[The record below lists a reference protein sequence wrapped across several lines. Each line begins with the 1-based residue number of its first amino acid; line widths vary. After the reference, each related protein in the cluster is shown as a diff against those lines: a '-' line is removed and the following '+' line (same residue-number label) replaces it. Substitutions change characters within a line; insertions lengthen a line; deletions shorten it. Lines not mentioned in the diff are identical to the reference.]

1 MAHAFFLTN
10 EEKGIILTIYN
21 ILYKGIEGMDQNLY
35 QKIGVT
41 IGQLAQDFLTRNVG
55 DRIPSVSEYQ
65 EKFNVSRGTIQ
76 NALAY
81 IKENQ
86 AVSLKA
92 HGHMGTYIEGI
103 DYVKLQNC
111 CIREEILGIMPLP
124 YSVTYEGFAT
134 AVYEAMKG
142 LNFNMAYSRG
152 AVGRIRL
159 VESGTY
165 QFAVCSQYAAEQ
177 AMREGSKIEIV
188 MNFGVGSFLSK
199 HVLMVRD
206 TEGDGITDGMRVG
219 YDSTSLDQSQI
230 TKRIVRGKKIE
241 LVEIKTQN
249 IISGLKA
256 GVIDAGVW
264 NYDDIIAHGQDG
276 LKVVFLRDED
286 YDVRFSAAVIIV
298 KKGAEY
304 IKALLEKY
312 ISKKR
317 VLKVLEEVR
326 TGARIAD
333 Y

>member
-1 MAHAFFLTN
+1 
-10 EEKGIILTIYN
+10 
-21 ILYKGIEGMDQNLY
+21 
-35 QKIGVT
+35 
-41 IGQLAQDFLTRNVG
+41 
-55 DRIPSVSEYQ
+55 
-65 EKFNVSRGTIQ
+65 
-76 NALAY
+76 
-81 IKENQ
+81 
-86 AVSLKA
+86 
-92 HGHMGTYIEGI
+92 
-103 DYVKLQNC
+103 
-111 CIREEILGIMPLP
+111 
-124 YSVTYEGFAT
+124 
-134 AVYEAMKG
+134 
-142 LNFNMAYSRG
+142 
-152 AVGRIRL
+152 
-159 VESGTY
+159 
-165 QFAVCSQYAAEQ
+165 
-177 AMREGSKIEIV
+177 
-188 MNFGVGSFLSK
+188 
-199 HVLMVRD
+199 
-206 TEGDGITDGMRVG
+206 MRVG

>member
-1 MAHAFFLTN
+1 MTHAFFLTN

-206 TEGDGITDGMRVG
+206 TEGDGIMDGMRVG

-256 GVIDAGVW
+256 GVELAVSSQSMYLWCVIRRGTALWTVCVW
-264 NYDDIIAHGQDG
+264 DMTVHLLTRA
-276 LKVVFLRDED
+276 RS
-286 YDVRFSAAVIIV
+286 R
-298 KKGAEY
+298 KG
-304 IKALLEKY
+304 
-312 ISKKR
+312 S
-317 VLKVLEEVR
+317 
-326 TGARIAD
+326 
-333 Y
+333 

>member
-1 MAHAFFLTN
+1 
-10 EEKGIILTIYN
+10 
-21 ILYKGIEGMDQNLY
+21 MDQNLY

-65 EKFNVSRGTIQ
+65 EKFHVSRGTIQ

-81 IKENQ
+81 IKESQ
-86 AVSLKA
+86 GISLKA

-103 DYVKLQNC
+103 DYVRLQNC

-134 AVYEAMKG
+134 AVYETMKG

-177 AMREGSKIEIV
+177 AMREGSKVEIV
-188 MNFGVGSFLSK
+188 MNFGAGSFLSR
-199 HVLMVRD
+199 HVLMLRD
-206 TEGDGITDGMRVG
+206 TDGTGIVDGMRVG
-219 YDSTSLDQSQI
+219 YDSTSLDQSKI
-230 TKRIVRGKKIE
+230 TERIIRDKKVE

-256 GVIDAGVW
+256 GTIPECHQRILLRLCNFSTFILFCVAAEPQWFLLYSALNFQNHIVTDQRHTFIHQGILHAQLRL
-264 NYDDIIAHGQDG
+264 YHMIQMDI
-276 LKVVFLRDED
+276 R
-286 YDVRFSAAVIIV
+286 
-298 KKGAEY
+298 
-304 IKALLEKY
+304 
-312 ISKKR
+312 
-317 VLKVLEEVR
+317 
-326 TGARIAD
+326 
-333 Y
+333 